1 MINVTAYFI
10 EIQFLLK
17 MKESNITVTPV
28 GQETRYNISINI
40 NDISGINPTY
50 YNPDYVI
57 EIYYADQTATLSRDS
72 EAEILKLYFKIL
84 QCIQKAN
91 KNKPCKDF
99 LVIYNNDPYLL
110 SELNITES

>member
-1 MINVTAYFI
+1 
-10 EIQFLLK
+10 

-57 EIYYADQTATLSRDS
+57 EIYYAKQTATLTRNS
-72 EAEILKLYFKIL
+72 EEEILNLYFNIL

-91 KNKPCKDF
+91 KNKYNKDF
-99 LVIYNNDPYLL
+99 LIIYNNEPYLL
-110 SELNITES
+110 SELSITGE